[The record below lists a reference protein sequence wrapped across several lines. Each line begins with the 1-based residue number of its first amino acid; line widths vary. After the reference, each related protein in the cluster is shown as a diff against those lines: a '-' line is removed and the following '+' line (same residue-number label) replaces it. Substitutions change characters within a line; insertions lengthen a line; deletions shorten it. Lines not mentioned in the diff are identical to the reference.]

1 MAAIRKLRRSAGA
14 VVERQQWSGRSGSG
28 LASEY
33 LENPHPTSSQPARR
47 RSAIAGLGQRLW
59 VRFGLAAVIHVG
71 VSPTKAA
78 KSGAAPSQD
87 SFEPE
92 ADELRDQCV

>member
-1 MAAIRKLRRSAGA
+1 MLPLRHIALG
-14 VVERQQWSGRSGSG
+14 EGRQR
-28 LASEY
+28 
-33 LENPHPTSSQPARR
+33 PHLTSSRPARR
-47 RSAIAGLGQRLW
+47 RSAIAYSNRGLWGGS
-59 VRFGLAAVIHVG
+59 GLAAVIHVG